1 MIKMVDIRKIA
12 AEALLGAGAVLLLRE
27 FYNKGI
33 GPSLFQTGAGIQSV
47 STGIGT
53 GIGSIGTGIG
63 TAFNQLGSGFS
74 SLLSPVNS
82 ILDLVF
88 APSGGKSIQPAQGQT
103 VQQENEIKEALAA
116 IPTPIPDNTT
126 QPTVNKFLQPEY
138 TWYRIEEAQRSGSSM
153 EQAVES
159 ELFLQR
165 NVAAAQF
172 GLSYDEYINE
182 MKKLGNFGW

>member
-1 MIKMVDIRKIA
+1 LVNIRKIA
-12 AEALLGAGAVLLLRE
+12 VEAILGAGAVLLLRE

-33 GPSLFQTGAGIQSV
+33 GTSLFQTGAGIQSV

-63 TAFNQLGSGFS
+63 LAFNQLGSGFS
-74 SLLSPVNS
+74 SLLNPVNS
-82 ILDLVF
+82 VLDLIF

-103 VQQENEIKEALAA
+103 VIQQDEIKQALVNMPA
-116 IPTPIPDNTT
+116 PIPVNTT
-126 QPTVNKFLQPEY
+126 QPTVNKFLEPEY
-138 TWYRIEEAQRSGSSM
+138 TWHRIEEAQRSGSSR
-153 EQAVES
+153 EKAVES
-159 ELFLQR
+159 ELFLQH

-182 MKKLGNFGW
+182 MKKLGSFGW

>member
-1 MIKMVDIRKIA
+1 MVNIRKIA
-12 AEALLGAGAVLLLRE
+12 IEAVLGAGAILLLRE
-27 FYNKGI
+27 FYNQGI
-33 GPSLFQTGAGIQSV
+33 GKSLFQTGAGIQSV

-103 VQQENEIKEALAA
+103 VQQENEIKQALAA
-116 IPTPIPDNTT
+116 TPAPMPVNTI

-138 TWYRIEEAQRSGSSM
+138 TWSRIEEAQRSGSSR

-172 GLSYDEYINE
+172 GLSYDDYIKE
-182 MKKLGNFGW
+182 QKKLGSFGW

>member
-1 MIKMVDIRKIA
+1 MVNIRKIA
-12 AEALLGAGAVLLLRE
+12 FEAILGAGAVLLLRE

-33 GPSLFQTGAGIQSV
+33 GTSLFQTGSGIQQV

-63 TAFNQLGSGFS
+63 EAFNQLGSGFS

-88 APSGGKSIQPAQGQT
+88 APSAGQSIQPAQGQT
-103 VQQENEIKEALAA
+103 VVRQQEIKQSLANQ
-116 IPTPIPDNTT
+116 PRPMT
-126 QPTVNKFLQPEY
+126 QTELFLQPEF
-138 TWYRIEEAQRSGSSM
+138 TWKRIEEAQRSGKNQEM
-153 EQAVES
+153 AVQS

-165 NVAAAQF
+165 QVAAAQA
-172 GLSYDEYINE
+172 GLSYDQYLKEIQAINP
-182 MKKLGNFGW
+182 KGFGW